1 MHKRVVGGVPGACEW
16 MRLQA
21 NDAMHRGFVAVLRCV
36 LKQPGRQAAMP
47 CACMHRHHSFGPRS
61 QACCSRRGMMSPQV
75 WAAASGLADVKASVN
90 WMYAAKMDAEG
101 AAMYDAAAA
110 LRDAMLALGLACDGG
125 KDSLSMAAAAG
136 GETVKAPGNLVVRCL
151 QRTYVLVV
159 PCLYYFTSRQPV

>member
-1 MHKRVVGGVPGACEW
+1 MAGMACQLLVVRRSEAEREPCPAHARVDITAQGKCASLDSCSE
-16 MRLQA
+16 QA
-21 NDAMHRGFVAVLRCV
+21 GL
-36 LKQPGRQAAMP
+36 
-47 CACMHRHHSFGPRS
+47 S
-61 QACCSRRGMMSPQV
+61 QV

-90 WMYAAKMDAEG
+90 WMYAAKMGAEG

-136 GETVKAPGNLVVRCL
+136 GETVKGPGNLVVSCI

-159 PCLYYFTSRQPV
+159 SCLYYFTSRQPV